1 MTMIKIDLNNRTFT
15 LDDVRQLIASKDDSV
30 DRQLRVTDDGLAYI
44 SDITGAEHKD
54 GLSFRLNTWDAG
66 DKYTG
71 QKASLDNAWVKKIH
85 EILMKNW
92 PTPSS
97 PYIEIY

>member
-30 DRQLRVTDDGLAYI
+30 DRQLRVTDDGIAYI

-54 GLSFRLNTWDAG
+54 GLSFVTD
-66 DKYTG
+66 
-71 QKASLDNAWVKKIH
+71 
-85 EILMKNW
+85 
-92 PTPSS
+92 P
-97 PYIEIY
+97 